1 MPFRPALSSFGSSR
15 LRRLAAT
22 RVDRYRVTARA
33 AFKQDDVTRAIKG
46 VRAAGLDVARV
57 EIQEGR
63 IVVLIGE
70 QANAN
75 EPNPLDRLHA
85 A

>member
-1 MPFRPALSSFGSSR
+1 MS
-15 LRRLAAT
+15 
-22 RVDRYRVTARA
+22 ARA
-33 AFKQDDVTRAIKG
+33 SFKQDDVTRAIKG

-70 QANAN
+70 QANLN
-75 EPNPLDRLHA
+75 EANPLDRLHA